1 MKHQFQRQVPP
12 TPQPQGP
19 RDPIRRFIAIAF
31 PVLAIVL
38 LVGMLK
44 GIDIS
49 PLAPWIA
56 IAIALVV
63 LWTSRE
69 MLSIARRR
77 EQKELLSE
85 KQTSAEEERE

>member
-1 MKHQFQRQVPP
+1 
-12 TPQPQGP
+12 
-19 RDPIRRFIAIAF
+19 
-31 PVLAIVL
+31 
-38 LVGMLK
+38 MLK